1 MAALDQHK
9 PELFD
14 FFSRIGAETRT
25 GQSLLPGF
33 PQHGAPPQGSSADL
47 KATVHLLS
55 RVLRKKQWELTGQI
69 LYSNASRPPPG
80 SNPGP
85 ALQQLLTLDK
95 TQNLSE
101 PQFLHLQGGYPT
113 WELSADL
120 DKKRT

>member
-25 GQSLLPGF
+25 GQCLIPGF
-33 PQHGAPPQGSSADL
+33 PQHGAPPQGSSAEL
-47 KATVHLLS
+47 KATIHLLS

-69 LYSNASRPPPG
+69 LYPNASRPPPG

-101 PQFLHLQGGYPT
+101 PQSP
-113 WELSADL
+113 
-120 DKKRT
+120 RR